1 MDIDEPDSIKSVR
14 LAPDEITDYVFI
26 RECEVKG
33 ECQDEEPEPRKPEV
47 VEEQKKEEKKEE
59 KKLGKRE
66 EKR

>member
-26 RECEVKG
+26 RECEEKG

-47 VEEQKKEEKKEE
+47 VEVEKKEE